1 MYNIYK
7 AQNNT
12 MYIIKKLKYQLT
24 HKAQNDIIITIIL
37 YKEMEVYAG
46 IKDKRKPTKSHI

>member
-1 MYNIYK
+1 
-7 AQNNT
+7 

-37 YKEMEVYAG
+37 YEEIKVYAG
-46 IKDKRKPTKSHI
+46 IKDKRKPTKSRI